1 MAAMGR
7 LEWASPK
14 AQCSFLFIQN
24 YSNGFELIRSKG
36 RLPLLENF
44 KKKFGIEGF
53 EERNN
58 FSYRNFS
65 QFRINF
71 ELKFREVLGFE
82 IDRKLME
89 ISWNFRI

>member
-1 MAAMGR
+1 MD
-7 LEWASPK
+7 LN
-14 AQCSFLFIQN
+14 LFDQKVDFPCLRI
-24 YSNGFELIRSKG
+24 L
-36 RLPLLENF
+36 
-44 KKKFGIEGF
+44 KKIGIEGF